1 MDASPHVTFKAAQHG
16 HPGQPESAGERRQT
30 VGIIGGGL
38 AGLAAG
44 CALSDAGY
52 RVTLFERRP
61 YLGGRASSYVHPG
74 TGEVVDNCQHV
85 LLGCCT
91 NLLDLYHRLG
101 VEERIRW
108 YDRLTY
114 IEPGGRRGTLA
125 PAGLPA
131 PLHSLPSFLGFP
143 LLSLRDKLSIA
154 LGMLSLIEGIP
165 ADDGGSFLGWLKRHG
180 QTKRA
185 VSRFWS
191 PVLVSALNQE
201 LGDVSIHYGAMV
213 FRDAFLK
220 SAQAGRMGLPTV
232 PLSELY
238 GVAADYI
245 RERGGE
251 VVMRASVERLGAS
264 NRRAWVAIRT
274 AGAALP
280 GLARA
285 FGEGEGG
292 SSAENGSGSSGPE
305 LAGLES
311 ERREFDYL
319 ISAVP
324 FQAFG
329 KLMPPAMQSDALREN
344 LAQLRTSPITGI
356 HFWFDR
362 EVTELEHA
370 VLLDRTIQ
378 WMFQKSKI
386 LDRQGSD
393 AGAAGDYKDAS
404 QPGAA
409 DAPTAGSYLELVV
422 SSSKTLVEKSRQEV
436 LELALKELAE
446 FFPAVKDAR
455 VLKATV
461 IKEIHATFTPA
472 PGVDRYRPR
481 QQGPWQRIFLS
492 GDWTAT
498 GWPATME
505 GAVRAGYAAAEA
517 LTAAHG
523 ERRTFPGSRSGCAGI
538 DAAVRAALGR
548 MAGETLIAGV
558 IVRRFAALR
567 ADVTI
572 YEFQRV

>member
-1 MDASPHVTFKAAQHG
+1 MDTPPHVTLTPAQHAAGESPPAVKAA
-16 HPGQPESAGERRQT
+16 

-44 CALSDAGY
+44 CALSQAGY
-52 RVTLFERRP
+52 KVTVFERRP

-91 NLLDLYHRLG
+91 NLLDLYRRLG
-101 VEERIRW
+101 VEKRIRW

-114 IEPGGRRGTLA
+114 IEPGGRRGTLE
-125 PAGLPA
+125 PSGLPA
-131 PLHSLPSFLGFP
+131 PLHALPAFFRFP
-143 LLSLRDKLSIA
+143 LLSWRDKLSIA
-154 LGMLSLIEGIP
+154 MGMLSLVEGVP
-165 ADDGGSFLGWLKRHG
+165 ADDGGSFLEWLKRHG
-180 QTKRA
+180 QTERA

-191 PVLVSALNQE
+191 PVLVSALNEE
-201 LGDVSIHYGAMV
+201 LGNVSIHYGAMV

-220 SAQAGRMGLPTV
+220 SAQAGRMGLPSV
-232 PLSELY
+232 PLSDLY
-238 GVAADYI
+238 GVAADYLG
-245 RERGGE
+245 ERGGE
-251 VVMRASVERLGAS
+251 VVPRASVESLGTTK
-264 NRRAWVAIRT
+264 RRAWVT
-274 AGAALP
+274 V
-280 GLARA
+280 
-285 FGEGEGG
+285 
-292 SSAENGSGSSGPE
+292 
-305 LAGLES
+305 LAG

-324 FQAFG
+324 FQALA
-329 KLMPPAMQSDALREN
+329 KLMPLAMQSDALRED

-362 EVTELEHA
+362 EVTELDHA

-386 LDRQGSD
+386 L
-393 AGAAGDYKDAS
+393 AGQARAE
-404 QPGAA
+404 

-436 LELALKELAE
+436 LELALKELGE
-446 FFPAVKDAR
+446 FFPAVKTAR
-455 VLKATV
+455 VLKSTV
-461 IKEIHATFTPA
+461 IKEIHATFSPA
-472 PGVDRYRPR
+472 PGADRYRPR
-481 QQGPWQRIFLS
+481 QQGPWPRIFLS

-523 ERRTFPGSRSGCAGI
+523 EAEHFLVPDLAAQGLMRLFAARSGG
-538 DAAVRAALGR
+538 
-548 MAGETLIAGV
+548 
-558 IVRRFAALR
+558 
-567 ADVTI
+567 
-572 YEFQRV
+572 

>member
-1 MDASPHVTFKAAQHG
+1 MGTPPHVTFKPEQHG
-16 HPGQPESAGERRQT
+16 QPGKPELGLPSQRFKSGSAGDPARSPQATKAT

-44 CALSDAGY
+44 CALSQAGY
-52 RVTLFERRP
+52 KVTLFERRP

-74 TGEVVDNCQHV
+74 TGEVIDNCQHV

-91 NLLDLYHRLG
+91 NLLDLYRRLG
-101 VEERIRW
+101 VEDRIRW
-108 YDRLTY
+108 YDSLTY
-114 IEPGGRRGTLA
+114 IEPGGSRGILEA
-125 PAGLPA
+125 SGLPA
-131 PLHSLPSFLGFP
+131 PLHALPAFFKFP
-143 LLSLRDKLSIA
+143 LLSMRDKLSIA

-165 ADDGGSFLGWLKRHG
+165 ADDGSSFLQWLKRHG
-180 QTKRA
+180 QTERA

-191 PVLVSALNQE
+191 PVLVSALNEE

-220 SAQAGRMGLPTV
+220 SAQAGRLGLPSV
-232 PLSELY
+232 PLSQLY

-245 RERGGE
+245 GARGGE
-251 VVMRASVERLGAS
+251 VVLRASVESLGAT
-264 NRRAWVAIRT
+264 NQRAWVAVRGNPSI
-274 AGAALP
+274 ASDDGGASAEQAVAALP
-280 GLARA
+280 G
-285 FGEGEGG
+285 
-292 SSAENGSGSSGPE
+292 
-305 LAGLES
+305 

-324 FQAFG
+324 FQALA
-329 KLMPPAMQSDALREN
+329 KLMPPAMQSDALRED

-362 EVTELEHA
+362 EVTELNHA

-386 LDRQGSD
+386 LEGRI
-393 AGAAGDYKDAS
+393 
-404 QPGAA
+404 PAA
-409 DAPTAGSYLELVV
+409 DTQPSGSYLELVV

-436 LELALKELAE
+436 LDLALRELGE
-446 FFPAVKDAR
+446 FFPAVKSAR

-461 IKEIHATFTPA
+461 IKEVHATFTPA
-472 PGVDRYRPR
+472 PGADRYRPPQR
-481 QQGPWQRIFLS
+481 GPWPRILLS

-498 GWPATME
+498 GWPSTME

-523 ERRTFPGSRSGCAGI
+523 EPEHFLMPDLPAQGLMRLFGSRSGG
-538 DAAVRAALGR
+538 
-548 MAGETLIAGV
+548 
-558 IVRRFAALR
+558 
-567 ADVTI
+567 
-572 YEFQRV
+572 

>member
-1 MDASPHVTFKAAQHG
+1 MDAPPHVTFKAAQPG
-16 HPGQPESAGERRQT
+16 HPGKPEPAGERPPT

-101 VEERIRW
+101 VEDRIRW

-125 PAGLPA
+125 PAGLAA

-165 ADDGGSFLGWLKRHG
+165 ADDGGSFLRWLKRHG

-201 LGDVSIHYGAMV
+201 LSDVSIHYGAMV

-264 NRRAWVAIRT
+264 NRRAWVAIR
-274 AGAALP
+274 GGQLRRVS
-280 GLARA
+280 LAR
-285 FGEGEGG
+285 
-292 SSAENGSGSSGPE
+292 
-305 LAGLES
+305 
-311 ERREFDYL
+311 
-319 ISAVP
+319 
-324 FQAFG
+324 
-329 KLMPPAMQSDALREN
+329 
-344 LAQLRTSPITGI
+344 
-356 HFWFDR
+356 W
-362 EVTELEHA
+362 
-370 VLLDRTIQ
+370 
-378 WMFQKSKI
+378 
-386 LDRQGSD
+386 
-393 AGAAGDYKDAS
+393 
-404 QPGAA
+404 
-409 DAPTAGSYLELVV
+409 
-422 SSSKTLVEKSRQEV
+422 
-436 LELALKELAE
+436 
-446 FFPAVKDAR
+446 AR
-455 VLKATV
+455 
-461 IKEIHATFTPA
+461 
-472 PGVDRYRPR
+472 
-481 QQGPWQRIFLS
+481 
-492 GDWTAT
+492 
-498 GWPATME
+498 
-505 GAVRAGYAAAEA
+505 
-517 LTAAHG
+517 
-523 ERRTFPGSRSGCAGI
+523 
-538 DAAVRAALGR
+538 
-548 MAGETLIAGV
+548 
-558 IVRRFAALR
+558 
-567 ADVTI
+567 
-572 YEFQRV
+572 

>member
-1 MDASPHVTFKAAQHG
+1 MDTPPHVTLKPAQNADGKSPQTAKA
-16 HPGQPESAGERRQT
+16 S

-44 CALSDAGY
+44 CALSQAGY
-52 RVTLFERRP
+52 KVTLFERRP

-91 NLLDLYHRLG
+91 NLLDLYRRLG

-114 IEPGGRRGTLA
+114 IEPGGRRGTLE
-125 PAGLPA
+125 PSSLPA
-131 PLHSLPSFLGFP
+131 PLHALPAFFRFP
-143 LLSLRDKLSIA
+143 LLSWRDKLSIA
-154 LGMLSLIEGIP
+154 MGMLSLIEGVP
-165 ADDGGSFLGWLKRHG
+165 ADDGGSFLQWLKRHG
-180 QTKRA
+180 QTERA

-191 PVLVSALNQE
+191 PVLVSALNEE
-201 LGDVSIHYGAMV
+201 LGDVSTHYGAMV

-220 SAQAGRMGLPTV
+220 SAQAGRMGLPSV
-232 PLSELY
+232 PLSQLY

-245 RERGGE
+245 GERGRE
-251 VVMRASVERLGAS
+251 VVLRASVESLGAT
-264 NRRAWVAIRT
+264 NQRAWVAVR
-274 AGAALP
+274 GSVSAALND
-280 GLARA
+280 
-285 FGEGEGG
+285 GG
-292 SSAENGSGSSGPE
+292 ASFAGNGSAEP
-305 LAGLES
+305 AVAALED
-311 ERREFDYL
+311 ERREFDYM

-324 FQAFG
+324 FQVLA

-362 EVTELEHA
+362 EVTELDHA

-386 LDRQGSD
+386 LGGQAR
-393 AGAAGDYKDAS
+393 
-404 QPGAA
+404 AA
-409 DAPTAGSYLELVV
+409 DAQPAGSYLELVV

-436 LELALKELAE
+436 LDLALKELGE
-446 FFPAVKDAR
+446 FFPAVKTAR
-455 VLKATV
+455 VVKATV

-472 PGVDRYRPR
+472 PGADRFRPR
-481 QQGPWQRIFLS
+481 QQGPWPRIFLS

-523 ERRTFPGSRSGCAGI
+523 EREHFLVPDLAAQGWMRLFASRSS
-538 DAAVRAALGR
+538 D
-548 MAGETLIAGV
+548 
-558 IVRRFAALR
+558 
-567 ADVTI
+567 
-572 YEFQRV
+572 

>member
-1 MDASPHVTFKAAQHG
+1 MDTPPHVTLTPAQHAAGESPPAVKAA
-16 HPGQPESAGERRQT
+16 

-44 CALSDAGY
+44 CALSQAGY
-52 RVTLFERRP
+52 KVTVFERRP

-91 NLLDLYHRLG
+91 NLLDLYRRLG
-101 VEERIRW
+101 VEKRIRW

-114 IEPGGRRGTLA
+114 IEPGGRRGTLE
-125 PAGLPA
+125 PSGLPA
-131 PLHSLPSFLGFP
+131 PLHALPAFFRFP
-143 LLSLRDKLSIA
+143 LLSWRDKLSIA
-154 LGMLSLIEGIP
+154 LGMLSLVEGVP
-165 ADDGGSFLGWLKRHG
+165 ADDGGSFLEWLKRHG
-180 QTKRA
+180 QTERA

-191 PVLVSALNQE
+191 PVLVSALNEE
-201 LGDVSIHYGAMV
+201 LGNVSIHYGAMV

-220 SAQAGRMGLPTV
+220 SAQAGRMGLPSV
-232 PLSELY
+232 PLSDLY
-238 GVAADYI
+238 GVAADYLG
-245 RERGGE
+245 ERGGE
-251 VVMRASVERLGAS
+251 VVPRASVESLGTTK
-264 NRRAWVAIRT
+264 RRAWVT
-274 AGAALP
+274 V
-280 GLARA
+280 
-285 FGEGEGG
+285 
-292 SSAENGSGSSGPE
+292 
-305 LAGLES
+305 LAG

-324 FQAFG
+324 FQALA
-329 KLMPPAMQSDALREN
+329 KLMPLAMQSDALRED

-362 EVTELEHA
+362 EVTELDHA

-386 LDRQGSD
+386 L
-393 AGAAGDYKDAS
+393 AGQARAE
-404 QPGAA
+404 

-436 LELALKELAE
+436 LELALKELGE
-446 FFPAVKDAR
+446 FFPAVKTAR
-455 VLKATV
+455 VLKSTV
-461 IKEIHATFTPA
+461 IKEIHATFSPA
-472 PGVDRYRPR
+472 PGADRYRPR
-481 QQGPWQRIFLS
+481 QQGPWPRIFLS

-523 ERRTFPGSRSGCAGI
+523 EAEHFLVPDLAAQGLMRLFAARSGG
-538 DAAVRAALGR
+538 
-548 MAGETLIAGV
+548 
-558 IVRRFAALR
+558 
-567 ADVTI
+567 
-572 YEFQRV
+572 

>member
-1 MDASPHVTFKAAQHG
+1 MDTPPHVTLTPAQHAAGESPPAVKAA
-16 HPGQPESAGERRQT
+16 

-44 CALSDAGY
+44 CALSQAGY
-52 RVTLFERRP
+52 KVTVFERRP

-91 NLLDLYHRLG
+91 NLLDLYRRLG
-101 VEERIRW
+101 VEKRIRW

-114 IEPGGRRGTLA
+114 IEPGGRRGTLE
-125 PAGLPA
+125 PSGLPA
-131 PLHSLPSFLGFP
+131 PLHALPAFFRFP
-143 LLSLRDKLSIA
+143 LLSWRDKLSIA
-154 LGMLSLIEGIP
+154 LGMLSLVEGVP
-165 ADDGGSFLGWLKRHG
+165 ADDGGSFLEWLKRHG
-180 QTKRA
+180 QTERA

-191 PVLVSALNQE
+191 PVLVSALNEE
-201 LGDVSIHYGAMV
+201 LGNVSIHYGAMV

-220 SAQAGRMGLPTV
+220 SAQAGRMGLPSV

-238 GVAADYI
+238 GVAADYLG
-245 RERGGE
+245 ERGGE
-251 VVMRASVERLGAS
+251 VVLRASVESLGTTK
-264 NRRAWVAIRT
+264 RRAWVT
-274 AGAALP
+274 V
-280 GLARA
+280 
-285 FGEGEGG
+285 
-292 SSAENGSGSSGPE
+292 
-305 LAGLES
+305 LAG

-324 FQAFG
+324 FQALA
-329 KLMPPAMQSDALREN
+329 KLMPLAMQSDALRED

-362 EVTELEHA
+362 EVTELDHA

-386 LDRQGSD
+386 L
-393 AGAAGDYKDAS
+393 AGQARAE
-404 QPGAA
+404 

-436 LELALKELAE
+436 LELALKELGE
-446 FFPAVKDAR
+446 FFPAVKTAR
-455 VLKATV
+455 VLKSTV
-461 IKEIHATFTPA
+461 IKEIHATFSPA
-472 PGVDRYRPR
+472 PGADRYRPR
-481 QQGPWQRIFLS
+481 QQGPWPRIFLS

-523 ERRTFPGSRSGCAGI
+523 EAEHFLVPDLAAQGLMRLFAARSGG
-538 DAAVRAALGR
+538 
-548 MAGETLIAGV
+548 
-558 IVRRFAALR
+558 
-567 ADVTI
+567 
-572 YEFQRV
+572 

>member
-1 MDASPHVTFKAAQHG
+1 MDTPPRVTLKPAKHAAGKSPQAAKAA
-16 HPGQPESAGERRQT
+16 

-44 CALSDAGY
+44 CALSQAGY
-52 RVTLFERRP
+52 KVTLFERRP

-91 NLLDLYHRLG
+91 NLLDLYRRLG

-108 YDRLTY
+108 FDRLTY
-114 IEPGGRRGTLA
+114 IEPGGRRGTLE
-125 PAGLPA
+125 PSGLPA
-131 PLHSLPSFLGFP
+131 PLHALPAFFRFP

-154 LGMLSLIEGIP
+154 MGMLSLIEGVP
-165 ADDGGSFLGWLKRHG
+165 ADDGSSFLQWLKRHG
-180 QTKRA
+180 QTERA
-185 VSRFWS
+185 VNRFWS
-191 PVLVSALNQE
+191 PVLVSALNEE
-201 LGDVSIHYGAMV
+201 LGNVSIHYGAMV

-220 SAQAGRMGLPTV
+220 SAQAGRMGLPSV
-232 PLSELY
+232 PLSQLY

-245 RERGGE
+245 GERGGE
-251 VVMRASVERLGAS
+251 VVLRASVESLGAT
-264 NRRAWVAIRT
+264 NRRAWVAVRGDSGST
-274 AGAALP
+274 GQAVAAL
-280 GLARA
+280 
-285 FGEGEGG
+285 EG
-292 SSAENGSGSSGPE
+292 
-305 LAGLES
+305 

-324 FQAFG
+324 FQVLA
-329 KLMPPAMQSDALREN
+329 KLMPTAMQSDALRED

-362 EVTELEHA
+362 EVTDLDHA

-386 LDRQGSD
+386 L
-393 AGAAGDYKDAS
+393 AGQAQS
-404 QPGAA
+404 A
-409 DAPTAGSYLELVV
+409 DAQPAGSYLELVV

-436 LELALKELAE
+436 LDLALKELGE
-446 FFPAVKDAR
+446 FFPAVKTAR
-455 VLKATV
+455 VLKAAV

-472 PGVDRYRPR
+472 PGVDRYRPP
-481 QQGPWQRIFLS
+481 QQGPWPRIILS

-517 LTAAHG
+517 LTIAHG
-523 ERRTFPGSRSGCAGI
+523 EREHFLFPDLPAQGWMRLFTSRSGG
-538 DAAVRAALGR
+538 
-548 MAGETLIAGV
+548 
-558 IVRRFAALR
+558 
-567 ADVTI
+567 
-572 YEFQRV
+572 

>member
-1 MDASPHVTFKAAQHG
+1 MRESAG
-16 HPGQPESAGERRQT
+16 SAGERPQT

-125 PAGLPA
+125 PAGLAA

-201 LGDVSIHYGAMV
+201 LNDVSIHYGAMV

-264 NRRAWVAIRT
+264 DRRAWVAIRAT
-274 AGAALP
+274 GAAPP

-285 FGEGEGG
+285 GEGEGEA
-292 SSAENGSGSSGPE
+292 SAENGSSAAAGAPE
-305 LAGLES
+305 IAGLIASLEN

-329 KLMPPAMQSDALREN
+329 KLMPPEMQSDALREN

-356 HFWFDR
+356 HLWFDR

-393 AGAAGDYKDAS
+393 A
-404 QPGAA
+404 
-409 DAPTAGSYLELVV
+409 
-422 SSSKTLVEKSRQEV
+422 RW
-436 LELALKELAE
+436 
-446 FFPAVKDAR
+446 R
-455 VLKATV
+455 
-461 IKEIHATFTPA
+461 
-472 PGVDRYRPR
+472 
-481 QQGPWQRIFLS
+481 
-492 GDWTAT
+492 
-498 GWPATME
+498 
-505 GAVRAGYAAAEA
+505 
-517 LTAAHG
+517 
-523 ERRTFPGSRSGCAGI
+523 
-538 DAAVRAALGR
+538 
-548 MAGETLIAGV
+548 
-558 IVRRFAALR
+558 
-567 ADVTI
+567 
-572 YEFQRV
+572 

>member
-1 MDASPHVTFKAAQHG
+1 MDAPPHVTFKPAQHRD
-16 HPGQPESAGERRQT
+16 PVKPESAGERQPT
-30 VGIIGGGL
+30 VGIVGGGL
-38 AGLAAG
+38 AGLAAA
-44 CALSDAGY
+44 CALSDDGY
-52 RVTLFERRP
+52 KITLFERRP

-91 NLLDLYHRLG
+91 NLLDLYRRLG
-101 VEERIRW
+101 VKDRIRW

-125 PAGLPA
+125 PTGLAA

-154 LGMLSLIEGIP
+154 LGMLSLIEGVP
-165 ADDGGSFLGWLKRHG
+165 ADDGGSFLAWLKRHG
-180 QTKRA
+180 QTERA

-191 PVLVSALNQE
+191 PVLVSALNEE
-201 LGDVSIHYGAMV
+201 LSDVSIHYGAMV

-251 VVMRASVERLGAS
+251 VLMRASVERLGAG
-264 NRRAWVAIRT
+264 NRRASVAVRT
-274 AGAALP
+274 SAG
-280 GLARA
+280 ARA
-285 FGEGEGG
+285 FGEAEGE
-292 SSAENGSGSSGPE
+292 SSAENGSSGPL
-305 LAGLES
+305 LA
-311 ERREFDYL
+311 REFDYL

-324 FQAFG
+324 FQALG
-329 KLMPPAMQSDALREN
+329 KLMPPEMQWDALREN
-344 LAQLRTSPITGI
+344 LAHLRTSPITGI

-386 LDRQGSD
+386 LDRPSQ
-393 AGAAGDYKDAS
+393 AGAVG
-404 QPGAA
+404 PGAV
-409 DAPTAGSYLELVV
+409 DAPASGSYLELVV
-422 SSSKTLVEKSRQEV
+422 SSSQTLVEKSRQEV
-436 LELALKELAE
+436 LDLALKELAE

-472 PGVDRYRPR
+472 PGVDRFRPR
-481 QQGPWQRIFLS
+481 QQGPWPRIFLS

-517 LTAAHG
+517 LTAARG
-523 ERRTFPGSRSGCAGI
+523 KGQRFLVPDLAAQGLMRLFERRSGG
-538 DAAVRAALGR
+538 
-548 MAGETLIAGV
+548 
-558 IVRRFAALR
+558 
-567 ADVTI
+567 
-572 YEFQRV
+572 

>member
-1 MDASPHVTFKAAQHG
+1 
-16 HPGQPESAGERRQT
+16 

-38 AGLAAG
+38 AGLAAA
-44 CALSDAGY
+44 CALSEAGY
-52 RVTLFERRP
+52 KVTLFERRP

-91 NLLDLYHRLG
+91 NLLDLYRRLG
-101 VEERIRW
+101 VEDRIRW

-114 IEPGGRRGTLA
+114 IEPGGRRGTLE
-125 PAGLPA
+125 PSSLPA
-131 PLHSLPSFLGFP
+131 PLHALPAFFRFP

-165 ADDGGSFLGWLKRHG
+165 ADDGGSFLQWLKRHG
-180 QTKRA
+180 QTERA

-191 PVLVSALNQE
+191 PVLVSALNEE
-201 LGDVSIHYGAMV
+201 LSDVSIHYGAMV

-220 SAQAGRMGLPTV
+220 SAQAGRMGLPSV

-245 RERGGE
+245 RGRGGE
-251 VVMRASVERLGAS
+251 VVLRASVEGLGVAKQ
-264 NRRAWVAIRT
+264 RAWVTVRGNAGT
-274 AGAALP
+274 ASRGPRDAPLS
-280 GLARA
+280 GLLGQNGG
-285 FGEGEGG
+285 GE
-292 SSAENGSGSSGPE
+292 SAEASVENDE
-305 LAGLES
+305 ES
-311 ERREFDYL
+311 APTLMQGERREFDYL
-319 ISAVP
+319 ISALP
-324 FQAFG
+324 FQALA
-329 KLMPPAMQSDALREN
+329 KLMPAQMQSDALREN

-362 EVTELEHA
+362 EVTELDHA

-386 LDRQGSD
+386 LENPART
-393 AGAAGDYKDAS
+393 
-404 QPGAA
+404 A
-409 DAPTAGSYLELVV
+409 DAPPCGSYLELVV
-422 SSSKTLVEKSRQEV
+422 SSSQTLVAKSRQEV
-436 LELALKELAE
+436 LELALNELAE
-446 FFPAVKDAR
+446 FFPAVKAAR
-455 VLKATV
+455 VVKATV
-461 IKEIHATFTPA
+461 IKEIHATFKPA

-523 ERRTFPGSRSGCAGI
+523 DGEHFLVPDLAAQGWMRLFEPNSGG
-538 DAAVRAALGR
+538 
-548 MAGETLIAGV
+548 
-558 IVRRFAALR
+558 
-567 ADVTI
+567 
-572 YEFQRV
+572 

>member
-1 MDASPHVTFKAAQHG
+1 MGTPPHVTLKHEQNAAGKSPQAAKA
-16 HPGQPESAGERRQT
+16 T

-44 CALSDAGY
+44 CALSQAGY
-52 RVTLFERRP
+52 KVTLFERRP

-91 NLLDLYHRLG
+91 NLLDLYRRLG

-114 IEPGGRRGTLA
+114 IEPGGRRGTLE
-125 PAGLPA
+125 PSGLPA
-131 PLHSLPSFLGFP
+131 PLHALPAFFRFP
-143 LLSLRDKLSIA
+143 LLSWRDKLSIA
-154 LGMLSLIEGIP
+154 MGMLSLIEGAP
-165 ADDGGSFLGWLKRHG
+165 ADDGSSFLQWLKRHG
-180 QTKRA
+180 QTERA
-185 VSRFWS
+185 VGRFWS
-191 PVLVSALNQE
+191 PVLVSALNEE
-201 LGDVSIHYGAMV
+201 LGNVSIHYGAMV

-220 SAQAGRMGLPTV
+220 SAQAGRMGLPSV
-232 PLSELY
+232 PLSQLY

-245 RERGGE
+245 GERGGE
-251 VVMRASVERLGAS
+251 VALRASVESLGAT
-264 NRRAWVAIRT
+264 NRRAWVAVRGDT
-274 AGAALP
+274 GGTGQAVAVV
-280 GLARA
+280 
-285 FGEGEGG
+285 EG
-292 SSAENGSGSSGPE
+292 
-305 LAGLES
+305 

-324 FQAFG
+324 FQVLA
-329 KLMPPAMQSDALREN
+329 KLMPSAMQSDALRED

-362 EVTELEHA
+362 EVTELDHA

-386 LDRQGSD
+386 L
-393 AGAAGDYKDAS
+393 AGQAQS
-404 QPGAA
+404 T
-409 DAPTAGSYLELVV
+409 DAPPAGSYLELVV

-436 LELALKELAE
+436 LDLALKELGE
-446 FFPAVKDAR
+446 LFPAVKTAR

-461 IKEIHATFTPA
+461 IKEINATFTPA
-472 PGVDRYRPR
+472 PGVDRYRPP
-481 QQGPWQRIFLS
+481 QQGPWPRIILS

-517 LTAAHG
+517 LTIAHG
-523 ERRTFPGSRSGCAGI
+523 EREHFLFPDLPAQGWMRLFTSRSGG
-538 DAAVRAALGR
+538 
-548 MAGETLIAGV
+548 
-558 IVRRFAALR
+558 
-567 ADVTI
+567 
-572 YEFQRV
+572 